1 MGAQKKIKYRNKIT
15 VHDGSFYKKG
25 TNEPIAIDDFLL
37 SDIKWDPKRKGTVI
51 YRQLDTLIYGTKED
65 QVYTTD
71 SMLGYQFRVGLN
83 SFYQVNQEMAQKAY
97 QMIRDNIISG
107 GKTLD
112 LYSGIGT
119 ISLICSKNSTL
130 VHGIEVDV
138 NSYQDALYNQKLN
151 KVDNVFFFHLSVEEY
166 LQKYDERFDTVI
178 VDPPRRGLDRKMVEK
193 IKKEIRPQRIIYM
206 SCHPATQATNIS

>member
-1 MGAQKKIKYRNKIT
+1 M
-15 VHDGSFYKKG
+15 
-25 TNEPIAIDDFLL
+25 
-37 SDIKWDPKRKGTVI
+37 I
-51 YRQLDTLIYGTKED
+51 YRQLDTLISGTKED
-65 QVYTTD
+65 RVYTTD

-151 KVDNVFFFHLSVEEY
+151 KVNNVFSF
-166 LQKYDERFDTVI
+166 I
-178 VDPPRRGLDRKMVEK
+178 
-193 IKKEIRPQRIIYM
+193 
-206 SCHPATQATNIS
+206 